1 MERLGVR
8 EDTLSRSAEARDG
21 EECGSGEAGDCGLRA
36 NTGTEEKWSSGIRI
50 FAKHLR
56 QTSWL
61 HI

>member
-50 FAKHLR
+50 
-56 QTSWL
+56 
-61 HI
+61 